1 MSSSVKNWVND
12 RLHDV
17 LGLSDSAVAEYL
29 IRLTQQKSTKDE
41 VAEELRTEIG
51 MDVAIEKFIG
61 ELWTKLRG
69 LFI

>member
-41 VAEELRTEIG
+41 VAEELRAEIG